1 MIFRFVP
8 VNSIELHTAESGSVH
23 QPAMILL
30 HGFPEFWFSWRH
42 VLPILEQHF
51 HVFAPDLRGY
61 NLSSKPHGVEQYSIR
76 ALVTDVVQFIQAV
89 SSTPVILVG
98 HDWGGAIAWAVAAT
112 QPELLRK
119 LVILNAPHPSTFV
132 RDLFLDPQQQTASQ
146 YMHQLRSE
154 SAEQNLSARNF
165 EGLRRMMGIES
176 SWTESETA
184 EYLKAWS
191 QPGSFTAML
200 NYYRAMRIVPPD
212 FSTSEPSRSHLP
224 ADGVVPSV
232 EIHVP
237 TLVVWG
243 EKDHAL
249 LPGLL
254 DGLDQYVPQ
263 LTIQRIPKATHW
275 VQQDSPAEVAEAIIR
290 FASI

>member
-8 VNSIELHTAESGSVH
+8 ANSIELHTAESGSAH
-23 QPAMILL
+23 QPVMILL

-42 VLPILEQHF
+42 VMPVIAGHF

-61 NLSSKPHGVEQYSIR
+61 NLSSKPQAVEHYSIR
-76 ALVTDVVQFIQAV
+76 VLVTDVVQFMQAV
-89 SSTPVILVG
+89 SPKPVILVG

-112 QPELLRK
+112 HPQLLRK
-119 LVILNAPHPSTFV
+119 LIILNAPHPSTFV
-132 RDLFLDPQQQTASQ
+132 RDLFLNPQQQTASQ

-154 SAEQNLSARNF
+154 SAEQSLSARNF
-165 EGLRRMMGIES
+165 EGLRRMMGVEG

-200 NYYRAMRIVPPD
+200 NYYRAMRVVPPD
-212 FSTSEPSRSHLP
+212 FSVGEPPRSHVP
-224 ADGVVPSV
+224 TDAVVPSI
-232 EIHVP
+232 EILVP

-243 EKDHAL
+243 ERDHAL
-249 LPGLL
+249 LPSLL
-254 DGLDQYVPQ
+254 DGLDRYVPQ
-263 LTIQRIPKATHW
+263 LTIQRMPGATHW
-275 VQQDSPAEVAEAIIR
+275 VQQDAPAEVAEAIIR
-290 FASI
+290 FASV